1 MTGFRFPRRG
11 RNMTRLETFADAA
24 FAFAA
29 AMLAISIDEVP
40 STFDELVLA
49 LQGAPAFAASLAIIL
64 VFWYAHQRW
73 SDRYGL
79 EDLPSVLL
87 TFALIMVVMIYVYP
101 LKIMFQSGFHFVS
114 NGWFPSEFE
123 IESMYQFKV
132 LVTLYGIGFF
142 ALCGLISGLYG
153 HAWRQRSVLTMAPEE
168 SFDTASESLAW
179 LFVASFGLLAIVLV
193 WTLPER
199 WVGVAPAVYSLL
211 FIVGPLIPI
220 VQARAVRKRLGA
232 E

>member
-1 MTGFRFPRRG
+1 MTESRFPRRG

-40 STFDELVLA
+40 STYDELTLA
-49 LQGAPAFAASLAIIL
+49 LQGAPAFAASLAVIL

-142 ALCGLISGLYG
+142 LLCGLISALYA
-153 HAWRQRSVLTMAPEE
+153 HAWRRRDVLDMLPEE
-168 SFDTASESLAW
+168 RFDTVSESLAW
-179 LFVASFGLLAIVLV
+179 LVVASFGLLAIVLV
-193 WTLPER
+193 WILPER
-199 WVGVAPAVYSLL
+199 WVGLAPAVYSLL
-211 FIVGPLIPI
+211 FIVGPLMSV
-220 VQARAVRKRLGA
+220 VQVRATRKRF
-232 E
+232 ES